1 MTLRVSIG
9 GQLYAGVLAIFRSL
23 HALGGFEDG
32 LADTHVGAAAAHVA
46 AETVLYVVQGGVGV
60 FGEEALSGH
69 DEARGA
75 VSALL
80 GVVIDEGG
88 GDGVADG
95 ETFDGLDV
103 AALGIDGEHV
113 TGVDTLAC
121 KQDGAGSTDATI
133 ADLLGAGV
141 VEAIAQRVEQGDRG
155 LDRKV
160 DGFAV
165 DVEGDGDGAG
175 ADDSGGGGGGL
186 GISFEEARSHSARA
200 DAHATEESAA
210 GNGVLGFRVFG

>member
-32 LADTHVGAAAAHVA
+32 LADTHVGAAAAQVA
-46 AETVLYVVQGGVGV
+46 AEAVLHVVHGGVGV
-60 FGEEALSGH
+60 FGEEALGGH

-80 GVVIDEGG
+80 GVVVDEGG

-113 TGVDTLAC
+113 TGVDTLAGEE
-121 KQDGAGSTDATI
+121 DGAGSTGTAV
-133 ADLLGAGV
+133 ADPFGAGV
-141 VEAIAQRVEQGDRG
+141 
-155 LDRKV
+155 DRK
-160 DGFAV
+160 
-165 DVEGDGDGAG
+165 
-175 ADDSGGGGGGL
+175 
-186 GISFEEARSHSARA
+186 
-200 DAHATEESAA
+200 
-210 GNGVLGFRVFG
+210 